1 MNPEELKQN
10 IALFYSKLPPNV
22 QVIFAS
28 MSWLETLKKISAKY
42 ALNDQQ
48 IETLGTET
56 TLVLLGIIPIEE
68 YTATV
73 KKEISLSDA
82 YSLEAMLSEINSLV
96 LGPIKSELNNAFNA
110 NLKLGTNTEQALDA
124 RFENLSP
131 GRKEAITKSNYQE
144 VLYAISQENKLNV
157 DQAGILE
164 TTTMDMILGIAPSNK
179 FEDTLKSNLKI
190 DAEKASKIVNE
201 VTDKILRKIREN
213 MMTPQSEKP
222 VAPPPAEQE
231 QKHEQE
237 QQQEQAKTNPPA
249 EPILVVPNAP
259 MPPKIIHPILE
270 QKLAGSFQ
278 MPKTETEYSLNNL
291 SQNSQTKS
299 AEPTPPDSTPKI
311 DPYREIPE

>member
-1 MNPEELKQN
+1 M
-10 IALFYSKLPPNV
+10 
-22 QVIFAS
+22 
-28 MSWLETLKKISAKY
+28 
-42 ALNDQQ
+42 
-48 IETLGTET
+48 
-56 TLVLLGIIPIEE
+56 
-68 YTATV
+68 
-73 KKEISLSDA
+73 EISIQDIQDKFGT
-82 YSLEAMLSEINSLV
+82 LSENLQLAIMTADIDGHVVEIGDINSLTV
-96 LGPIKSELNNAFNA
+96 QQMGELS
-110 NLKLGTNTEQALDA
+110 LD
-124 RFENLSP
+124 
-131 GRKEAITKSNYQE
+131 IHM
-144 VLYAISQENKLNV
+144 V
-157 DQAGILE
+157 
-164 TTTMDMILGIAPSNK
+164 ILGFIQTTE
-179 FEDTLKSNLKI
+179 FEELVKNSLKI

-222 VAPPPAEQE
+222 VVPPPAEQE